1 MASMHNRET
10 GDANAAVPP
19 GSDIRHEG
27 ERSKHTNTNS
37 PQQHATRRNGNISA
51 EFLENSGTNSAGTNS
66 TGQERQPIREASPF
80 RPQLKAAARGT
91 SRSRKNSQDLSP
103 TRNAINTYLHPVPS
117 AAAVQR
123 ALSANK
129 PPPQSPGIDN
139 STPEIRSPKSADP
152 APRWPVSPRLTSPPP
167 SIAPRNSTHPIR
179 KHDNDMAAANSSQ
192 KRLSASVPDLSI
204 NVGKSLPEKEDNL
217 VPRSGLK
224 TPARG
229 VSGVASTL
237 ETVAENSVPDTPSVV
252 PPSAGTTA
260 TSPHD
265 YTEPQDERPQDTQS
279 KSATGSGESESDNAG
294 AKVKPDVV
302 TLRGKAV
309 GSQSSSSLAK
319 RSLTNLAS
327 GKSKIGDPPTRSMTV
342 ETETVSSVPQAP
354 LNMPGDR
361 GASGKLDANGS
372 LRLKAS
378 NETMKPKRE
387 KKKNA
392 RRPTSI
398 NTGTSRS
405 RLST

>member
-1 MASMHNRET
+1 MASIHARET
-10 GDANAAVPP
+10 GDATVPVPP
-19 GSDIRHEG
+19 GSDVRHEG

-37 PQQHATRRNGNISA
+37 PQQQATRRNGNVSS
-51 EFLENSGTNSAGTNS
+51 EFLENSGTNSSSTNS

-139 STPEIRSPKSADP
+139 NTPEIRSPKSVDP

-167 SIAPRNSTHPIR
+167 SIAPRNSTHPTR
-179 KHDNDMAAANSSQ
+179 KHDNDMAAPNSSQ
-192 KRLSASVPDLSI
+192 KRLSASVLDLSI
-204 NVGKSLPEKEDNL
+204 NVGKSLPEKEDN
-217 VPRSGLK
+217 VVRSGLK

-229 VSGVASTL
+229 VSGVTSTL
-237 ETVAENSVPDTPSVV
+237 ETVAENSVPDTRSVV
-252 PPSAGTTA
+252 PPSARTTA
-260 TSPHD
+260 TSPKE
-265 YTEPQDERPQDTQS
+265 YTESQDDRSQDAQS

-302 TLRGKAV
+302 TMPSKAI

-327 GKSKIGDPPTRSMTV
+327 GKSKISDPPTRSMTV